1 MLSVINLDA
10 FRIRLRS
17 KPMPIPAPSS
27 SEDESDLSSSELPE
41 QQPRRFSIHV
51 TTPKNGRKS
60 GEHLATIPD
69 SGKAPDKVTGTKP
82 RALTLN
88 DTHPHELV
96 DRQARTPSKP
106 SALSTTT
113 NTHPPSSSLQ
123 PPQPSVKPTFLRR
136 VRSKLNITIPS
147 SKSHTSG
154 LQSQPPRTSREDV
167 KSHSWLPRSPRV
179 ALPHSPSLPN
189 GFVSKE
195 SREAALRERGLL
207 PARKDLSEQERAAD
221 ERLGCAPLPPGAA
234 ADGFSEAEQLK
245 EEWLAINRTFQSGAS
260 GSALITLP
268 HLENIVTSPK
278 STLELP
284 SLSSSA
290 CSSPVGSR
298 LSSEGKT
305 DSSQAG
311 RPSVSSTVP
320 PLSTSSYLEVLHED
334 PSEQG
339 PITPPP
345 PFTSVRLPIIIS
357 TPVEEEFPS
366 SHVFVESPVSCSFG
380 SHLTAPGSASQSQL
394 QLDGR
399 SSEDKSRISFPP
411 PTASRRR
418 TTDSGD
424 RRRKSIGPTLSKFG
438 TNSLTNLRRSVAGSL
453 RIPSSTTLSTLD
465 LPPSPTLSSYL
476 AGQGPRT
483 AISPTMHSRGSI
495 LLETRDIKDAESR
508 RLSELAFL
516 D

>member
-1 MLSVINLDA
+1 MPSVINLDA

-17 KPMPIPAPSS
+17 KPMPIPVLSS

-41 QQPRRFSIHV
+41 QQPRRISIHI
-51 TTPKNGRKS
+51 TSPKNGRKS
-60 GEHLATIPD
+60 GEHLGSIPD

-82 RALTLN
+82 RELTPN
-88 DTHPHELV
+88 NTHPHELV
-96 DRQARTPSKP
+96 DRQARKLSKP
-106 SALSTTT
+106 SVLSMTT
-113 NTHPPSSSLQ
+113 NTHPPSSSPQ
-123 PPQPSVKPTFLRR
+123 PPVKPTFLRR
-136 VRSKLNITIPS
+136 VRSKLNISIPS

-167 KSHSWLPRSPRV
+167 KSPSWLPRSPRV
-179 ALPHSPSLPN
+179 ALPVSPSLPN

-207 PARKDLSEQERAAD
+207 PSHKDLSEQERAAD
-221 ERLGCAPLPPGAA
+221 ERLDCAPLPSGAA
-234 ADGFSEAEQLK
+234 ADGFSEAEQFK
-245 EEWLAINRTFQSGAS
+245 EEWLALNRTSD
-260 GSALITLP
+260 SALIALP
-268 HLENIVTSPK
+268 HLENIVTSSK

-284 SLSSSA
+284 SLSSST

-298 LSSEGKT
+298 RSSEGKAEF
-305 DSSQAG
+305 SLAG
-311 RPSVSSTVP
+311 RPSISSTVP

-345 PFTSVRLPIIIS
+345 PLTSVRLPIIIS

-366 SHVFVESPVSCSFG
+366 SHVFAESPVSCSFG
-380 SHLTAPGSASQSQL
+380 SHLTAPGSTSQSQL

-399 SSEDKSRISFPP
+399 SSEDKSRTSFPP

-476 AGQGPRT
+476 AGQVPRT

-495 LLETRDIKDAESR
+495 LLETRDIEDAESR